1 MNEKFNYVCTMSGR
15 VKNFDKLHMYAALL
29 QDKLGWCCLV
39 PVDESKYVQGP
50 IIEGPAEWRKNLSYL
65 DMHKQKIDVSDA
77 LFVYLDDNELL
88 EEYKKRDTMKEI
100 KYAMDNY
107 MDIYFSTQPKDLDDE
122 WYVYMPSL
130 DHFIKVGEKKVI
142 NGAKWGK
149 QYIDCNLFE
158 IKYTR
163 LEIGD

>member
-1 MNEKFNYVCTMSGR
+1 MN
-15 VKNFDKLHMYAALL
+15 
-29 QDKLGWCCLV
+29 
-39 PVDESKYVQGP
+39 
-50 IIEGPAEWRKNLSYL
+50 
-65 DMHKQKIDVSDA
+65 
-77 LFVYLDDNELL
+77 
-88 EEYKKRDTMKEI
+88 
-100 KYAMDNY
+100 NY

>member
-1 MNEKFNYVCTMSGR
+1 
-15 VKNFDKLHMYAALL
+15 
-29 QDKLGWCCLV
+29 
-39 PVDESKYVQGP
+39 
-50 IIEGPAEWRKNLSYL
+50 
-65 DMHKQKIDVSDA
+65 
-77 LFVYLDDNELL
+77 
-88 EEYKKRDTMKEI
+88 
-100 KYAMDNY
+100 
-107 MDIYFSTQPKDLDDE
+107 
-122 WYVYMPSL
+122 MPSL